1 MTDGVA
7 VPPVARLLVW
17 RHGRTEWNANGRFQG
32 QLDPPLD
39 DEGRVQA
46 ARAGPHLAELLAGQ
60 ETVVVSS
67 DLMRARDTAGVLAP
81 LLGVGVQVDE
91 RLREH
96 GLGSWEGLTRDEVA
110 ALHPEQYADW
120 MAGRPVRGRGGESA
134 DAVAQRALAAVAGL
148 PPVDIAVLVTH
159 GGTAGRLIEALL
171 GLGVDHRR
179 VFGPLG
185 NCHWSELSFQG
196 TRWRLMRHNTSVP
209 RQGTA
214 PAPVATQEAARRSGA
229 DADGT
234 SPRTGASPEEG
245 AAAVPRNGAGTPSR
259 DGAEP
264 SSRDGAGSAP
274 EDADAA
280 L

>member
-1 MTDGVA
+1 VTDGLA
-7 VPPVARLLVW
+7 VPPVSRLLLW
-17 RHGRTEWNANGRFQG
+17 RHGRTEWNAGGRFQG

-39 DEGRVQA
+39 DEGRAQA
-46 ARAGPHLAELLAGQ
+46 ARTAPHLAELLAGQ

-67 DLMRARDTAGVLAP
+67 DLLRARDTAGALAP
-81 LLGVGVQVDE
+81 LLGIDLQVDE

-110 ALHPEQYADW
+110 ARHPEQYADW

-134 DAVAQRALAAVAGL
+134 DVVAQRSLAAVAAL
-148 PPVDIAVLVTH
+148 PPVDVAVLVTH
-159 GGTAGRLIEALL
+159 GGTAGRLIEVLL

-196 TRWRLMRHNTSVP
+196 NRWRLMRHNTSVP
-209 RQGTA
+209 RPGA
-214 PAPVATQEAARRSGA
+214 GAAPVGAQETGRRSGA
-229 DADGT
+229 DVDGAP
-234 SPRTGASPEEG
+234 PRIGASPEEG
-245 AAAVPRNGAGTPSR
+245 PAAVPWNAVGAAP
-259 DGAEP
+259 
-264 SSRDGAGSAP
+264 RDGAGPAP